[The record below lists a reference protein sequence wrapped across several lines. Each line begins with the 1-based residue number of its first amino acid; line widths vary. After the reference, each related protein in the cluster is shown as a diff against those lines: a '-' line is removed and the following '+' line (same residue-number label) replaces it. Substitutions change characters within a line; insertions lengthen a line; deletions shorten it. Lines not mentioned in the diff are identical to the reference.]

1 MNVGGRAQFAPA
13 CFIQRGKMAN
23 YISLYSGSS
32 GNCSVIEENGKFI
45 LIDVGKSARI
55 TVNAIKEIG
64 LDIKDLQGVLIS
76 HEHSDH
82 ISGLK
87 VFLKKLN
94 VPLYSS
100 AATLD
105 YLADND
111 LVPAHIRLEDMTFA
125 GHNIGDFF
133 VKGFETPHDSIACM
147 GFDIHTKA
155 GTRMTMATDLGF
167 VTDDILYHFCGTDL
181 AVLESNYD
189 EIMLRENE
197 NYPYYLKT
205 RISSNRGHLSNVQFS
220 NAAVKIIESGVKKLH
235 LCHLSNNNNTPSTAL
250 SQLALTAM
258 ANGIDVAKELETVKA
273 NRRHEITA
281 PTEF

>member
-1 MNVGGRAQFAPA
+1 
-13 CFIQRGKMAN
+13 MAN

-32 GNCSVIEENGKFI
+32 GNCSVIEENGKFM
-45 LIDVGKSARI
+45 LIDIGKSARI
-55 TVNAIKEIG
+55 TNNALKELG
-64 LDIKDLQGVLIS
+64 LDVKNLQGILIS

-94 VPLYSS
+94 VPVYSN

-105 YLADND
+105 FIADND
-111 LVPAHIRLEDMTFA
+111 LVPPHIQLEDMTFA

-133 VKGFETPHDSIACM
+133 VKGFETPHDSLSCM
-147 GFDIHTKA
+147 GFNIHTKKD
-155 GTRMTMATDLGF
+155 TRMTMATDLGC
-167 VTDDILYHFCGTDL
+167 VTQNILNQFIGTDL

-189 EIMLRENE
+189 ERMLKDNE

-205 RISSNRGHLSNVQFS
+205 RISSNRGHLSNIQFS
-220 NAAVKIIESGVKKLH
+220 LSAIEIIKSGVKKFH
-235 LCHLSNNNNTPSTAL
+235 LCHLSDNNNTPSTAV
-250 SQLALTAM
+250 SQFSLTAM
-258 ANGIDVAKELETVKA
+258 ENNIDIHKDLEILKA
-273 NRRHEITA
+273 NRRHEITL

>member
-1 MNVGGRAQFAPA
+1 
-13 CFIQRGKMAN
+13 MAN

-32 GNCSVIEENGKFI
+32 GNCSVVEENGKFI
-45 LIDVGKSARI
+45 IIDIGKSAKL
-55 TVNAIKEIG
+55 TTAALKDAGLEIKN
-64 LDIKDLQGVLIS
+64 LQGVLIS

-82 ISGLK
+82 IAGLK

-94 VPLYSS
+94 VPVFSS
-100 AATLD
+100 ADTLD

-111 LVPAHIRLEDMTFA
+111 LVPAHIQLEDLTFA

-133 VKGFETPHDSIACM
+133 VKGFETPHDSVSCM
-147 GFDIHTKA
+147 GFNIHTQK

-167 VTDDILYHFCGTDL
+167 VTEDILQQFLGTDL

-189 EIMLRENE
+189 EAMLRENI

-220 NAAVKIIESGVKKLH
+220 DAAVRIIESGVKKLH

-250 SQLALTAM
+250 SQLAVSTM
-258 ANGIDVAKELETVKA
+258 ARGIDITKELETVKA
-273 NRRHEITA
+273 NRRHEVTA
-281 PTEF
+281 ATDF

>member
-1 MNVGGRAQFAPA
+1 
-13 CFIQRGKMAN
+13 MAN

-45 LIDVGKSARI
+45 IIDIGKSARL
-55 TVNAIKEIG
+55 TTNALKDLG
-64 LDIKDLQGVLIS
+64 LDLKNLQGVLVS

-82 ISGLK
+82 INGLK
-87 VFLKKLN
+87 VFLKKLD
-94 VPLYSS
+94 VPVYSS

-105 YLADND
+105 YLADYD
-111 LVPAHIRLEDMTFA
+111 LVPGHIQLEDMTFA
-125 GHNIGDFF
+125 GHNIGDFY
-133 VKGFETPHDSIACM
+133 VKGFATPHDSVSCM
-147 GFDIHTKA
+147 GFDIHTQN

-167 VTDDILYHFCGTDL
+167 VTEDILSHFMGTDL

-189 EIMLRENE
+189 EVMLRENI

-205 RISSNRGHLSNVQFS
+205 RIASNRGHLSNNQFS
-220 NAAVKIIESGVKKLH
+220 DSAVKIIESGVKKLH

-250 SQLALTAM
+250 SQLALTTM
-258 ANGIDVAKELETVKA
+258 EKGIDIGKELEVVKA

-281 PTEF
+281 PTQF

>member
-1 MNVGGRAQFAPA
+1 
-13 CFIQRGKMAN
+13 MAN

-45 LIDVGKSARI
+45 LIDIGKSARI
-55 TVNAIKEIG
+55 TTNAIKEIG
-64 LDIKDLQGVLIS
+64 LDLKNLQGVLIS

-82 ISGLK
+82 VSGLK
-87 VFLKKLN
+87 VFLKKLD
-94 VPLYSS
+94 VPVYSS

-105 YLADND
+105 YLADYD
-111 LVPAHIRLEDMTFA
+111 LVPAHIQLEDMTYA

-133 VKGFETPHDSIACM
+133 VQGFETPHDSIACM
-147 GFDIHTKA
+147 GYNIHTKS
-155 GTRMTMATDLGF
+155 GTRMTMATDLGM
-167 VTDDILYHFCGTDL
+167 VTDEILGHFMGADL

-189 EIMLRENE
+189 ERMLRDNE

-205 RISSNRGHLSNVQFS
+205 RIASNRGHLSNKQFS
-220 NAAVKIIESGVKKLH
+220 EAAVKIIGSGVKKLH
-235 LCHLSNNNNTPSTAL
+235 LCHLSDNNNTPPTAL

-258 ANGIDVAKELETVKA
+258 ANGIDVSKDMEIVRT

-281 PTEF
+281 ATQF